1 MKEEQF
7 MVQKKPEGY
16 HAVTPYLIVN
26 DAGKLIDFLTEAFGA
41 KEKVRM
47 PGPDGMVAHAE
58 VEIGDSVVMM
68 GTNPDDLFPA
78 MLYVYV
84 DDADE
89 TYRKALAAGG
99 TSHEE
104 PNDTFYGDRRAEVRD
119 PWGNRWSIAT
129 HIEDVSEEEMDR
141 RMKKMMQQA
150 APTS

>member
-1 MKEEQF
+1 

-16 HAVTPYLIVN
+16 SNVTPYLTVT
-26 DAGKLIDFLTEAFGA
+26 DAGKLIDFLTEVFGA

-47 PGPDGMVAHAE
+47 PGPGGTVAHAE

-68 GTNPDDLFPA
+68 GTNPNDLFPA

-84 DDADE
+84 DDADA
-89 TYRKALAAGG
+89 TYRKALAAGA

-141 RMKKMMQQA
+141 RMKEMMQQA